1 MPKGQSPKKRMDA
14 RRSKI
19 DKEIGYLTAR
29 NAPSGIAKEEN
40 PNPVKRAK
48 NWMQRQGKGFRQSQ
62 RQEANP
68 GRLEELS
75 SQRNKIDDSR
85 DREGERA
92 SRAELRMKKT
102 TGDELMFA
110 EGGMVKAQV
119 SGKGFKGTF

>member
-14 RRSKI
+14 RRSRINAEVDEMSGRNLPRATYSQDDPLPRRAAGAAVNALSDARAGQMRKQA
-19 DKEIGYLTAR
+19 GSRLTDAE
-29 NAPSGIAKEEN
+29 AK
-40 PNPVKRAK
+40 
-48 NWMQRQGKGFRQSQ
+48 
-62 RQEANP
+62 
-68 GRLEELS
+68 L
-75 SQRNKIDDSR
+75 NKIDDNR